1 MEEWFYLPSWEQQPL
16 KPVFKKETEEQTWL
30 IFKEQDAFHE
40 LFTHSF
46 TQQGIKVI
54 SVTKGE
60 AYQEQDQSFTINP
73 AEGQHYRN
81 MLYSLS
87 NRGINIQRIL
97 HLWEAAK
104 EDDNSNRQAA
114 FQAHIEK
121 GYYSLIFLSQ
131 AIAAQKIF

>member
-1 MEEWFYLPSWEQQPL
+1 MNCLPIHLS
-16 KPVFKKETEEQTWL
+16 KK
-30 IFKEQDAFHE
+30 
-40 LFTHSF
+40 
-46 TQQGIKVI
+46 GIKVI

-81 MLYSLS
+81 LLDSLS

-104 EDDNSNRQAA
+104 EDENSNRQAA

-131 AIAAQKIF
+131 AVAAQKKYSRMPSVYDH